1 MGRSCEFWVDAGS
14 TIQVKRFRCIGNA
27 IILQWV
33 WVCFRRAQQES
44 QGEEGGKQGMAGFF
58 HAELVGNQST
68 EVDLNEKLVGVAYI
82 VSV

>member
-1 MGRSCEFWVDAGS
+1 
-14 TIQVKRFRCIGNA
+14 
-27 IILQWV
+27 LQWV

-82 VSV
+82 VGV